1 MNPFYKIYCRIF
13 QICFRIAL
21 PVLPYRNPE
30 IIDRISDVPQLV
42 KKANLKK
49 PLIITDGNLSRLG
62 TAEGL
67 KGCLE
72 KECVDFAFYDGA
84 FPNPTTELAKEAYG
98 IYKANGCDS
107 IIALG
112 GGSPMDLSKAVGVLA
127 VKPKAKLRRMAGIL
141 KVRKRIPTLIAI
153 PTTAGTGSET
163 TLAAVLIDSET
174 RHKFAINDFPLI
186 PRYAVLVPEMIHT
199 LPPSIAA
206 ETGIDALTHAVEA
219 YIGRST
225 TKGTRADAME
235 AVRLIFENLDKSC
248 RHESTDAEAAML
260 RASHLAGRAFT
271 RSYVGYVHAVSHS
284 LSGKYN
290 LPHGRTNATLLPVVL
305 RMYGSCVHKK
315 LARLAVCAG
324 LEDKINGAES
334 VEALAEAF
342 ISAIE
347 KMNSRHGIPQHI
359 PEIKEEDIGQLSR
372 YAAKEANPLYPV
384 PKLWNAHELE
394 RIYRKVMKTNV

>member
-1 MNPFYKIYCRIF
+1 MNPLYKIYCRIF
-13 QICFRIAL
+13 QIGLRIAL

-30 IIDRISDVPQLV
+30 IIDRISDVPLIL

-49 PLIITDGNLSRLG
+49 PFIITDGNLSKIG
-62 TAEGL
+62 AAEGL

-72 KECVDFAFYDGA
+72 KAGIDFAFYDGA
-84 FPNPTTELAKEAYG
+84 FPNPTTDLAKEAYG
-98 IYKANGCDS
+98 IYKAAGCDS

-112 GGSPMDLSKAVGVLA
+112 GGSPMDLSKAVGILA
-127 VKPKAKLRRMAGIL
+127 VKPKSSLRRLAGIL

-163 TLAAVLIDSET
+163 TLAAVLIDSGT

-186 PRYAVLVPEMIHT
+186 PRYAVLAPEMIHT
-199 LPPSIAA
+199 LPP
-206 ETGIDALTHAVEA
+206 

-225 TKGTRADAME
+225 TKGTRADAKE

-248 RHESTDAEAAML
+248 RHESSQAEAAML

-271 RSYVGYVHAVSHS
+271 RSYVGYIHAVSHS
-284 LSGKYN
+284 LSGQYN

-305 RMYGSCVHKK
+305 RMYGLSVHKK
-315 LARLAVCAG
+315 LAVLAVCAG
-324 LEDKINGAES
+324 LGDNSQGA
-334 VEALAEAF
+334 EALAEAF

-347 KMNSRHGIPQHI
+347 KMNIRHGIPGYI
-359 PEIKEEDIGQLSR
+359 PEIKEEDIGELSR

-394 RIYRKVMKTNV
+394 LIYRKVMKSNGKN

>member
-1 MNPFYKIYCRIF
+1 MQNISDWIENRAAGFAVQEP
-13 QICFRIAL
+13 QI
-21 PVLPYRNPE
+21 V
-30 IIDRISDVPQLV
+30 DRISDVPLIV
-42 KKANLKK
+42 KKSNLKK
-49 PLIITDGNLSRLG
+49 PLIITDGNLSKLG
-62 TAEGL
+62 AAEGL
-67 KGCLE
+67 KRYFK
-72 KECVDFAFYDGA
+72 KESIDFAFYDGA

-98 IYKANGCDS
+98 IYKAAGCDS

-112 GGSPMDLSKAVGVLA
+112 GGSPMDLSKAVGILA
-127 VKPKAKLRRMAGIL
+127 VKPKTQLRRIAGIL
-141 KVRKRIPTLIAI
+141 KVRRRIPTLIAI

-186 PRYAVLVPEMIHT
+186 PRYAILAPEMIHT

-225 TKGTRADAME
+225 TKGTRADAKE

-248 RHESTDAEAAML
+248 RHESTQAEAAML

-305 RMYGSCVHKK
+305 RMYGKCIHKK
-315 LARLAVCAG
+315 LAELAVCAG
-324 LEDKINGAES
+324 FGDKSQGSQSI
-334 VEALAEAF
+334 EALAEAF

-347 KMNSRHGIPQHI
+347 KMNISHGIPEYI
-359 PEIKEEDIGQLSR
+359 PEIKEEDIGELSR

-384 PKLWNAHELE
+384 PKLWDAHELE
-394 RIYRKVMKTNV
+394 GIYRKVMKTDGKN

>member
-13 QICFRIAL
+13 QIGLRIAL

-49 PLIITDGNLSRLG
+49 PLIITDGNLSKLG
-62 TAEGL
+62 AADGL

-72 KECVDFAFYDGA
+72 NVGIAFSFYDGA
-84 FPNPTTELAKEAYG
+84 FPNPTTELAGEAYEF
-98 IYKANGCDS
+98 YKSNGCDS

-127 VKPKAKLRRMAGIL
+127 VKPKAKLRKLAGIL

-186 PRYAVLVPEMIHT
+186 PRYAVLAPEMIHT

-235 AVRLIFENLDKSC
+235 AVRLIFSNLDSSC
-248 RHESTDAEAAML
+248 RHESTEAEAAML
-260 RASHLAGRAFT
+260 KASHLAGRAFT

-284 LSGKYN
+284 LSGKYD

-305 RMYGSCVHKK
+305 RMYGPHVHKK
-315 LARLAVCAG
+315 LAALAVCAG
-324 LEDKINGAES
+324 LGDKSQSAES
-334 VEALAEAF
+334 LAEAF

-347 KMNSRHGIPQHI
+347 SMNSRHGIPEQI
-359 PEIKEEDIGQLSR
+359 PEIKEEDIARLSR

-384 PKLWNAHELE
+384 PVLWNARELE
-394 RIYRKVMKTNV
+394 SIYRKVMKTNG